1 VASTRTLQRSFW
13 KDLPPSSMALLLG
26 AVAATFASFGFLTD
40 IASLGSD
47 SPAGLAYK
55 IVIAAFS
62 ASYAWCAMGR
72 TKAGSTRAGSRS
84 PAATSAAIWSIS
96 WSLPAVAGSAT
107 SPTYRATA
115 SRPAC

>member
-1 VASTRTLQRSFW
+1 MASTRTLQRSFW

-55 IVIAAFS
+55 TVVIAAIS
-62 ASYAWCAMGR
+62 ASYAGAPWGARSGFR
-72 TKAGSTRAGSRS
+72 SRS
-84 PAATSAAIWSIS
+84 SCRSS
-96 WSLPAVAGSAT
+96 
-107 SPTYRATA
+107 
-115 SRPAC
+115 